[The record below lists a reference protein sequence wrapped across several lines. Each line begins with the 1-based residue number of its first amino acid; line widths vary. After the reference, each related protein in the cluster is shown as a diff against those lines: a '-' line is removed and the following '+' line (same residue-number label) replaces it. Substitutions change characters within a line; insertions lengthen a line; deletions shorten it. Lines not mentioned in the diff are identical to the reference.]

1 MMNPEN
7 KRPVVLEDLL
17 RLKRA
22 ERPSAEFWAQFDHEL
37 RAKQLAAL
45 VEKRPWW
52 SALPRALAGISRYHL
67 PLGATAVLALT
78 IVSVR
83 EFHSKAP
90 VRAVALETTS
100 VAVATVPASSE
111 TSPAALPMGGA
122 AMPISSVAAVD
133 ERGTDARFDTLA
145 LNEAPTVAADSI
157 DAASA
162 ETSAADNSPAGRQTV
177 LSVRSLEGALLALRG
192 AEATFA
198 RDVLDVPHGS
208 EVRLVAS
215 NKHRVDPLAQMTP
228 PTEARRSSLFN
239 ASFARSYEPAVRS
252 ATSRAVSRLSD
263 DQLYDTASR
272 FIAKGNSLGAKF

>member
-1 MMNPEN
+1 MTAPRREA
-7 KRPVVLEDLL
+7 RI
-17 RLKRA
+17 RL
-22 ERPSAEFWAQFDHEL
+22 D
-37 RAKQLAAL
+37 
-45 VEKRPWW
+45 
-52 SALPRALAGISRYHL
+52 ALAG
-67 PLGATAVLALT
+67 P
-78 IVSVR
+78 
-83 EFHSKAP
+83 
-90 VRAVALETTS
+90 
-100 VAVATVPASSE
+100 VAV
-111 TSPAALPMGGA
+111 
-122 AMPISSVAAVD
+122 
-133 ERGTDARFDTLA
+133 
-145 LNEAPTVAADSI
+145 
-157 DAASA
+157 
-162 ETSAADNSPAGRQTV
+162 
-177 LSVRSLEGALLALRG
+177 LRG